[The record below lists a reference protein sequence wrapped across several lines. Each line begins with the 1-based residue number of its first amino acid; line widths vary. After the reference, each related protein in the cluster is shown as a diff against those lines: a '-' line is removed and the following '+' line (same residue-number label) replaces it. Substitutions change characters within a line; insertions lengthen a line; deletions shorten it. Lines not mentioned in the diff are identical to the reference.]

1 MVWKRPYEQAKVI
14 EQSKKRQPSSLVRAI
29 GFVLLTNGMKQEFYP
44 DFLII
49 PYQLVEN
56 EFLTPADLKVY
67 GAIYWYQHLKDGKC
81 TAGNPAIARIA
92 RIKARTIREC
102 LERLEKHGFIQRIYK
117 DTEKKIRQEIM
128 ATIAYRRVGATAPG
142 VGATAPTEVGA
153 PAPYINNNYKKNKN
167 HTLAA
172 HSAANDRI
180 GSIIQ
185 PIIEKFKSVNPSF
198 ERLYR
203 NKTQRSALERLVQ
216 KYGVTKTEGAIKMAS
231 LVAGKKYAP
240 VITTPLELEEKLG
253 KLVHYYKR
261 ENERGAM
268 LVKL

>member
-153 PAPYINNNYKKNKN
+153 PAPDINNNYKKNKN
-167 HTLAA
+167 NTLAPHGGA
-172 HSAANDRI
+172 EDVPLNE
-180 GSIIQ
+180 
-185 PIIEKFKSVNPSF
+185 IIEKFKIVNPSF
-198 ERLYR
+198 ERIYR
-203 NKTQRSALERLVQ
+203 NKTQR
-216 KYGVTKTEGAIKMAS
+216 
-231 LVAGKKYAP
+231 
-240 VITTPLELEEKLG
+240 
-253 KLVHYYKR
+253 
-261 ENERGAM
+261 
-268 LVKL
+268 

>member
-92 RIKARTIREC
+92 RIKANAMYLGE
-102 LERLEKHGFIQRIYK
+102 HRISRYK
-117 DTEKKIRQEIM
+117 DS
-128 ATIAYRRVGATAPG
+128 
-142 VGATAPTEVGA
+142 
-153 PAPYINNNYKKNKN
+153 
-167 HTLAA
+167 H
-172 HSAANDRI
+172 
-180 GSIIQ
+180 
-185 PIIEKFKSVNPSF
+185 
-198 ERLYR
+198 
-203 NKTQRSALERLVQ
+203 ALRAFCNLFSMFS
-216 KYGVTKTEGAIKMAS
+216 T
-231 LVAGKKYAP
+231 
-240 VITTPLELEEKLG
+240 
-253 KLVHYYKR
+253 
-261 ENERGAM
+261 
-268 LVKL
+268 